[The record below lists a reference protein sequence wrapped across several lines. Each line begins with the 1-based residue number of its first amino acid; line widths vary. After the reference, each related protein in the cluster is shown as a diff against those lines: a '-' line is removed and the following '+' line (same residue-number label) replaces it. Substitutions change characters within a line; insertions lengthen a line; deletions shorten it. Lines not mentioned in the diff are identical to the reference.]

1 MILRNSEGE
10 VIFASC
16 RYLSSCASALEAELA
31 ACREGISLTLEW
43 STLPFILE
51 TDCTIALSMLKGIE
65 VDRSPDAA
73 IVEEAKHLLSLG
85 RPHEITHVRR
95 GLNCVSHALAQLGR
109 QPRTAVWLRH
119 APEHILALCK
129 LDCNTP
135 G

>member
-1 MILRNSEGE
+1 MILRNFKGE

-16 RYLSSCASALEAELA
+16 SYLSSCASALEAELA

-65 VDRSPDAA
+65 VDRSPAA
-73 IVEEAKHLLSLG
+73 IVEEAKHMLSLG
-85 RPHEITHVRR
+85 RPHELTHVRR

-109 QPRTAVWLRH
+109 QPRTAGWLRH

-129 LDCNTP
+129 LDCNAP

>member
-16 RYLSSCASALEAELA
+16 SYLSSCASALEAKVA

-43 STLPFILE
+43 SMLPFILE
-51 TDCTIALSMLKGIE
+51 TDCSIALSMLKGIE
-65 VDRSPDAA
+65 
-73 IVEEAKHLLSLG
+73 EAKHMLSLG
-85 RPHEITHVRR
+85 RQHELTHVRR
-95 GLNCVSHALAQLGR
+95 GLNRVSHAL
-109 QPRTAVWLRH
+109 

-129 LDCNTP
+129 LDCNAP